1 MIYRFRTADSLLDRF
16 NELERQEIYFASPTE
31 LNDPMEGFKDIFW
44 QGDDIVWKN
53 FLSIILKV

>member
-31 LNDPMEGFKDIFW
+31 LNDPMEGFKIFF
-44 QGDDIVWKN
+44 GKATR
-53 FLSIILKV
+53 LSGRTSL